1 MDVKCGNGAF
11 AATQQMAEELAASI
25 VSVAGGAGLPAT
37 ALITDMD
44 QPLGRSPGNALE
56 VAECVELLTGG
67 TGDARFCE
75 VMLPLADR
83 QSTRLHSSH
92 VCAARRQG

>member
-11 AATQQMAEELAASI
+11 AATPQMAEALAASI

-44 QPLGRSPGNALE
+44 QPLGRSGGNATA
-56 VAECVELLTGG
+56 VAECVEMMTGG
-67 TGDARFCE
+67 TGDARLCEE
-75 VMLPLADR
+75 VMALAEELLLLGGLATDR
-83 QSTRLHSSH
+83 TS
-92 VCAARRQG
+92 VV